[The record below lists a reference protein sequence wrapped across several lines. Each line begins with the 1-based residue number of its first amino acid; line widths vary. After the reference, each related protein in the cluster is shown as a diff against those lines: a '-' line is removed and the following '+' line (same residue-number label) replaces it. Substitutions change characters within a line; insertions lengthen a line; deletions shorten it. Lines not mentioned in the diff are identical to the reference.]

1 MSLHQP
7 PEFLPTPGKP
17 AIPWTQWHRVF
28 KNYLLASGSDA
39 HTPARRKA
47 LLLHC
52 LGVEGQR
59 VYYALPEQKPSTPP
73 AAEKEESS
81 TSDEYE
87 AAVAALDAYFTA
99 KTNVVVERHQFGQ
112 RTQLPGE
119 TAAAFVTALRELSS
133 SCAFGEQ
140 VDNFIRDQ
148 LVAKTCN
155 HVLRERLLLE
165 GTSLTLERPAASTGQ
180 KLADFDMA
188 CIEDVACRG
197 NSVLPD
203 CRFAI
208 TAIDYFSK
216 WTEVCFSAKVT
227 AATVISF
234 LRSILS
240 REGYPDEIVTD
251 HGPQFTAS
259 EFDGFLKERGI
270 THAYSAVYH
279 PQAYGQVERFNRAQ
293 DDFLI
298 PQPLPRVD
306 GEELG
311 EVYTAR

>member
-99 KTNVVVERHQFGQ
+99 KTNVVVERHRFGQ

-140 VDNFIRDQ
+140 VDDFIRDQ

-165 GTSLTLERPAASTGQ
+165 GTSLTLERALAIANNIEEATKYSLELQSSAASIQ
-180 KLADFDMA
+180 KV
-188 CIEDVACRG
+188 EKRQTPCRDPQYVSALG
-197 NSVLPD
+197 VL
-203 CRFAI
+203 
-208 TAIDYFSK
+208 
-216 WTEVCFSAKVT
+216 
-227 AATVISF
+227 
-234 LRSILS
+234 
-240 REGYPDEIVTD
+240 
-251 HGPQFTAS
+251 
-259 EFDGFLKERGI
+259 
-270 THAYSAVYH
+270 
-279 PQAYGQVERFNRAQ
+279 
-293 DDFLI
+293 
-298 PQPLPRVD
+298 
-306 GEELG
+306 
-311 EVYTAR
+311 

>member
-59 VYYALPEQKPSTPP
+59 VYYALPEQKPSAPP

-99 KTNVVVERHQFGQ
+99 KTNVVVERHRFGQ
-112 RTQLPGE
+112 RTQLPEE

-140 VDNFIRDQ
+140 VDDLIRDQ

-165 GTSLTLERPAASTGQ
+165 GTSLALERALAIANNIEEATKYSLELQSSAASIQKGRHAEILFYVVKGGTDILGIDAIEALRLHIDGPAASTGQ
-180 KLADFDMA
+180 KLGDFDMA
-188 CIEDVACRG
+188 CSEDVACRG
-197 NSVLPD
+197 NSVLP
-203 CRFAI
+203 
-208 TAIDYFSK
+208 
-216 WTEVCFSAKVT
+216 
-227 AATVISF
+227 
-234 LRSILS
+234 
-240 REGYPDEIVTD
+240 GTD
-251 HGPQFTAS
+251 
-259 EFDGFLKERGI
+259 
-270 THAYSAVYH
+270 
-279 PQAYGQVERFNRAQ
+279 
-293 DDFLI
+293 
-298 PQPLPRVD
+298 
-306 GEELG
+306 
-311 EVYTAR
+311 